1 VTATQAWALA
11 GVVVGVGLA
20 ALLGAAQTA
29 LSKTTLPRAQALAEQ
44 GQRGASALVALMRD
58 PARTLNIVALL
69 AVVVQVVVV
78 VLLTVLALTVL
89 AQPWAAVAAAAAA
102 SVVLFTGAEVAPR
115 TLAVASTER
124 VACALAPLVRR
135 LAALAAP
142 FAAVLVSVGRR
153 LSPGRQ
159 ASASPYVT
167 EDELRAMIDAAESED
182 VIEPAEREMIHSI
195 FELGDTVV
203 REIMVPRPDMVTVG
217 ADATLDEVLEVII
230 RAGYSRLPVW
240 SPERDRLVGVVY
252 AKDVLMWLRDGHV
265 AGEPWDDLL
274 RAPYLVPELKRV
286 DDLLRELQAEKV
298 HLAIVVDE
306 YGATVGIVTIEDIL
320 EEIVGEIVDEY
331 DSEQPLVEQSDDEGL
346 RVDARLPVDE
356 LAALLSCELPDDE
369 WDTVGGLIV
378 GLLGHVPTAGEHV
391 DVDDVRL
398 TAESVEGRRVAKVR
412 VERVIPSEDGAGDDP
427 DAAASAAEPAER
439 PDRTG
444 AAGPGVAGD
453 GERPEVTDQP
463 R

>member
-1 VTATQAWALA
+1 VTPAEAWALGGA
-11 GVVVGVGLA
+11 VACVALA
-20 ALLGAAQTA
+20 AVLGAAQTS
-29 LSKTTLPRAQALAEQ
+29 LSKTTLPRAEALAEQ
-44 GQRGASALVALMRD
+44 GARGARALVALMRD

-69 AVVVQVVVV
+69 AVTAQVVAV
-78 VLLTVLALTVL
+78 VLLTTVL
-89 AQPWAAVAAAAAA
+89 AVHLPLAWAALAAIVGG
-102 SVVLFTGAEVAPR
+102 SVVLFVGAEVAPR
-115 TLAVASTER
+115 TLAVASTDR

-142 FAAVLVSVGRR
+142 FAAVLVPLGRL
-153 LSPGRQ
+153 LSPGRG
-159 ASASPYVT
+159 ASTSPYMT
-167 EDELRAMIDAAESED
+167 EDELRAMIDVAESDD

-240 SPERDRLVGVVY
+240 HTDRDRIVGVVY

-274 RAPYLVPELKRV
+274 RAPYFVPELKRV

-331 DSEQPLVEQSDDEGL
+331 DSEEPLVEQSDEEGL

-356 LAALLSCELPDDE
+356 LSDLLSCELPDDE

-378 GLLGHVPTAGEHV
+378 GLLGHVPTAGEQV
-391 DVDDVRL
+391 EVADVRL
-398 TAESVEGRRVAKVR
+398 TAQSVEGRRVAKVL
-412 VERVIPSEDGAGDDP
+412 VERLVPSDGEATAEG
-427 DAAASAAEPAER
+427 DAAHE
-439 PDRTG
+439 G
-444 AAGPGVAGD
+444 AV
-453 GERPEVTDQP
+453 GEDDHPEVT